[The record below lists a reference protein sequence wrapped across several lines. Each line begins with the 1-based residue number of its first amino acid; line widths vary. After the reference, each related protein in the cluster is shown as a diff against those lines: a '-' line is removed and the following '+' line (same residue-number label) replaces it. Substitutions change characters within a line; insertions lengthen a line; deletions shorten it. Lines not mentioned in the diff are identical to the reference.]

1 MSLNETLEQALSEV
15 EMMKKIRTEE
25 RLKVSR
31 ELKIQREID
40 TFLQLKEGEQEDE
53 GGLLEKVRVKRDEEL
68 TKLEL
73 KRRKERDYQR
83 KYRKLQKMKELGLY
97 QPPSEEENIVEKRKK
112 QRIKRRKYRERKK
125 CEDPEK
131 LAEMQAD
138 REHFGPIYAILSK
151 DDVMEAKTRRAK
163 T

>member
-25 RLKVSR
+25 RLKESR

-53 GGLLEKVRVKRDEEL
+53 GGLLEEVRVKRDEEL

-73 KRRKERDYQR
+73 KNRKERDYQR

-97 QPPSEEENIVEKRKK
+97 QPQSEEKKNAEKREK
-112 QRIKRRKYRERKK
+112 QRIKSRKFRERKK

-131 LAEMQAD
+131 LAELQA
-138 REHFGPIYAILSK
+138 RVYFLFHFYS
-151 DDVMEAKTRRAK
+151 
-163 T
+163 